1 MENKRLDFLGEKYF
15 CIIAHYYLERK
26 LALRVLRFSDPFKL
40 IVVLGIVALAG
51 LSGVVAVFLSAHP
64 YFNPLQQREL
74 PQGWADPQTYVS
86 PSNYTIRTG
95 ETVKDVFSYA
105 GAGGESIIIFSTQV
119 ISLEKKGE
127 MTIKFNGIDV
137 GSTYVETPG
146 IISTSIAS
154 CCFVSLVN
162 AGVDNVIE
170 ITSTGFEGTFRYII
184 KIPTPGE

>member
-1 MENKRLDFLGEKYF
+1 MENKRLTFGKRIFVLLYNFYPRGE
-15 CIIAHYYLERK
+15 E

-40 IVVLGIVALAG
+40 IVVLGIAALAG
-51 LSGVVAVFLSAHP
+51 LSGVVAIFLSAHP

-74 PQGWADPQTYVS
+74 PQGWVDPQTYVS
-86 PSNYTIRTG
+86 PSNFTIRTG

-105 GAGGESIIIFSTQV
+105 GAGGESIIIFSAQV
-119 ISLEKKGE
+119 ISVEKKGE
-127 MTIKFNGIDV
+127 MVIKFNGIEV

-146 IISTSIAS
+146 IMSTSIAS

-162 AGVDNVIE
+162 AGVDNVVE

>member
-1 MENKRLDFLGEKYF
+1 
-15 CIIAHYYLERK
+15 
-26 LALRVLRFSDPFKL
+26 
-40 IVVLGIVALAG
+40 
-51 LSGVVAVFLSAHP
+51 
-64 YFNPLQQREL
+64 
-74 PQGWADPQTYVS
+74 
-86 PSNYTIRTG
+86 
-95 ETVKDVFSYA
+95 
-105 GAGGESIIIFSTQV
+105 
-119 ISLEKKGE
+119 